1 MLNIKNSLKRTTNT
15 EIPPRGRFLTLYC
28 KQIVAFF
35 TTNDTYWG
43 NAALPFVCETVK
55 KINKFRKKMRE
66 KKTMENRKDN
76 KDVCA
81 AAGKVAEKIG

>member
-1 MLNIKNSLKRTTNT
+1 LLHFLLPTTPIGAMLHFPLCVKQLKKLTN
-15 EIPPRGRFLTLYC
+15 L
-28 KQIVAFF
+28 
-35 TTNDTYWG
+35 
-43 NAALPFVCETVK
+43 
-55 KINKFRKKMRE
+55 RKKMRE